1 MPISQIKG
9 TTTYT
14 PLPFL
19 PGTRNQM
26 PETVNNRALDQKR
39 TIINQQWYD
48 IQNKCNIY
56 KTKLDS
62 CTTDTT
68 NSDACSRASINLQKC
83 TASIICPEIVT
94 EFDKCV
100 DNLKKH
106 TAATNTSATTKN
118 KSNTISSSIE
128 EEEEKVTLVYD
139 KMIKC
144 IDLFK
149 IESQEISRK

>member
-1 MPISQIKG
+1 MPISQIRG

-19 PGTRNQM
+19 PGTRNQL
-26 PETVNNRALDQKR
+26 PETRNNNRALDQKR
-39 TIINQQWYD
+39 AIINLQWYD

-56 KTKLDS
+56 KTKLEQ
-62 CTTDTT
+62 CTTD
-68 NSDACSRASINLQKC
+68 NECSIASINLQKC
-83 TASIICPEIVT
+83 TASIICPEVLT
-94 EFDKCV
+94 EFDICV

-106 TAATNTSATTKN
+106 TNNN
-118 KSNTISSSIE
+118 KSNTTANTHTSSSIE
-128 EEEEKVTLVYD
+128 GEEGKVTLVYN

-149 IESQEISRK
+149 IDSQDISRK